1 MVSILSCSAE
11 WSQGVSTEEM
21 KMKVL
26 HSLTGVRTVVGEQPV
41 PRLFQLSVPGNA
53 GRGGHEFTQQGVVF
67 ATDSRDTRD
76 VLARDDEDMG
86 LGLRGKIVEG
96 DDGVRFVDELR
107 IEVTGRD
114 AAKYA
119 ILFLFPFVR
128 HASSCSCATN

>member
-11 WSQGVSTEEM
+11 WSKGVSTE
-21 KMKVL
+21 KMQVKMR
-26 HSLTGVRTVVGEQPV
+26 HGLTGVLTVVGEQPV

-96 DDGVRFVDELR
+96 DDRIRLVDELR
-107 IEVTGRD
+107 IELTGCD

-119 ILFLFPFVR
+119 ILFPFV
-128 HASSCSCATN
+128 HHTSSCSCATN